1 MGRWEPN
8 ARGRLAEAALELYS
22 ERGFEQTTVAEI
34 AGRAGL
40 TERTY
45 FRHYADKREVLF
57 GGTELQDLLVG
68 AAAGAPES
76 LTPIGVLA
84 VGLDAV
90 SEMFEGRRAYA
101 RKRQAVITANAEL
114 RERELIKLAS
124 LSAALAGTLRRR
136 GVPEA
141 GREPDRRGGDRRL
154 QGRLRTLARGFRGT
168 RDGARDEGAAGRT
181 QGRGRGRARLVGA
194 APGGGGPQA
203 LAEAGRARVTPDVRQ
218 PPRERRL
225 VTRSADD
232 SRLARN

>member
-22 ERGFEQTTVAEI
+22 ERGFELTTVAEI

-57 GGTELQDLLVG
+57 GSTELQDLLVG

-76 LTPIGVLA
+76 LAPIDVLA

-101 RKRQAVITANAEL
+101 RKRQGVITANAEL
-114 RERELIKLAS
+114 QERELIKLAS

-136 GVPEA
+136 GVPEPAASLTAEA
-141 GREPDRRGGDRRL
+141 GVAVFKVGFERWLEDSEERGMAPVMREL
-154 QGRLRTLARGFRGT
+154 L
-168 RDGARDEGAAGRT
+168 DELKAVA
-181 QGRGRGRARLVGA
+181 
-194 APGGGGPQA
+194 GGGP
-203 LAEAGRARVTPDVRQ
+203 G
-218 PPRERRL
+218 
-225 VTRSADD
+225 S
-232 SRLARN
+232 